1 MNVFASAPA
10 NIALIKYM
18 GKTDVMS
25 NRPTNSSLSWTLGHL
40 QTFVR
45 ISALPADASED
56 QWSPLL
62 IQGAAPFEMSDK
74 GRERFLRHFKNL
86 KDRFHVK
93 GHFLIESANNFPSDC
108 GLASSA
114 SSFAALT
121 KAAIE
126 LFAKMDSN
134 HEEHLALSSMAEFSR
149 LGSGSSCRSFF
160 EPWALWFS
168 EGVKPLEFPYMNL
181 YHQVVVVESSKK
193 KVSSSEA
200 HRRVVTSPLFNG
212 RIGRAEMRLADLIYA
227 FEHRD
232 WRKAYETV
240 WAEFW
245 DMHALFETSTPH
257 FGYLQPGSLE
267 VLRYIDDIWNAH
279 GDGPLVTMDAGPNVH
294 FLYRE
299 DQLELAQQV
308 REHLSQKFQIFDP
321 QSMQM
326 SAQEG
331 LVDPLISSVSNNAD
345 LFEGNGSKQDGPPS
359 SGYSS

>member
-18 GKTDVMS
+18 GKTDVLS

-45 ISALPADASED
+45 ITALPVEAHED
-56 QWSPLL
+56 QWAPLL

-86 KDRFHVK
+86 KDRFQIK
-93 GHFLIESANNFPSDC
+93 ESFLIESANNFPSDC

-126 LFAKMDSN
+126 LFVKIDIKN
-134 HEEHLALSSMAEFSR
+134 EEHLSQSSMAEFSR

-200 HRRVVTSPLFNG
+200 HRRVVSSPLFHG
-212 RIGRAEMRLADLIYA
+212 RVDRAEMRLADLIHA

-267 VLRYIDDIWNAH
+267 VLRYIDNIWNEQ
-279 GDGPLVTMDAGPNVH
+279 GDGPLVTMDAGPNIH

-299 DQLELAQQV
+299 DQLELALQV

-326 SAQEG
+326 TEQ
-331 LVDPLISSVSNNAD
+331 
-345 LFEGNGSKQDGPPS
+345 NGDVQTIFFDNQNSKQDDQTP